1 MPVSA
6 IDVSEKALA
15 TAKKNAQNNSVNVS
29 LSIKTFSSRRF
40 KTAI

>member
-15 TAKKNAQNNSVNVS
+15 TAKKMQNNSVNVL
-29 LSIKTFSSRRF
+29 LSIKTFF
-40 KTAI
+40 KQKI

>member
-29 LSIKTFSSRRF
+29 LSIKTFF
-40 KTAI
+40 KQKI